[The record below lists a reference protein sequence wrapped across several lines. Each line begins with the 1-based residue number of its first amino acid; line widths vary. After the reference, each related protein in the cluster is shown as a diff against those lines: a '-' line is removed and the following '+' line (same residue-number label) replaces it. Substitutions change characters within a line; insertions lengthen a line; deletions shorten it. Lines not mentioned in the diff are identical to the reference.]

1 MLGKLKLAA
10 APVGPAAGGR
20 RETMSRTR
28 WILLLG
34 AAFLAGSAGAAQQS
48 PPDDTGLTVRMIC
61 PLKKA
66 HRDSEII
73 ARPVRVNGIQV
84 YACDD
89 ANLALLKKNPP
100 KYLEGTLADPVNRK
114 RFTIGPKTPWAEH
127 DGNLFLFSST
137 ETKAAFLKEPA
148 KYVKPQHSQ

>member
-1 MLGKLKLAA
+1 MKRA
-10 APVGPAAGGR
+10 
-20 RETMSRTR
+20 S
-28 WILLLG
+28 WILFLG
-34 AAFLAGSAGAAQQS
+34 AVLLTGTAGAGQQT
-48 PPDDTGLTVRMIC
+48 PPGSGGLKVRMVC

-100 KYLEGTLADPVNRK
+100 KYLEGDLTDPVNGK
-114 RFTIGPKTPWAEH
+114 HFTIGPKTPWAEH
-127 DGNLFLFSST
+127 GGNLFLFNSAES
-137 ETKAAFLKEPA
+137 KAAFMKEPA
-148 KYVKPQHSQ
+148 KYVKHAPQQ